1 MQVYNFNSYSKIDD
15 SYDDAAINAFALDE
29 LVFWST
35 FTVQIAIM
43 AQLIQQP
50 TTLSA
55 VFLSTISLTLAVRCA
70 TSVNRRT
77 ADGSISLIGSIVLV
91 VIVAIMHFRSY
102 HMTSRIHISM
112 IFSSSVLLW
121 ALVLAHVADGD
132 NTSIPTV
139 LHGKLAYLTVNC
151 VLINMWFWLIYSN
164 NSTFVQSLQTPV

>member
-1 MQVYNFNSYSKIDD
+1 
-15 SYDDAAINAFALDE
+15 
-29 LVFWST
+29 
-35 FTVQIAIM
+35 
-43 AQLIQQP
+43 
-50 TTLSA
+50 
-55 VFLSTISLTLAVRCA
+55 
-70 TSVNRRT
+70 
-77 ADGSISLIGSIVLV
+77 
-91 VIVAIMHFRSY
+91 
-102 HMTSRIHISM
+102 M